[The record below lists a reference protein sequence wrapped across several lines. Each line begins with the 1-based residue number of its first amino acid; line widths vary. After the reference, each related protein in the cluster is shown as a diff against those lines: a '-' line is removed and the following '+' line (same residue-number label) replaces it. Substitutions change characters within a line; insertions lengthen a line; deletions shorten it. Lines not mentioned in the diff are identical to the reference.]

1 MKKMFLTAL
10 LAVTGL
16 LLNAQ
21 KLDKAKDLLSKKKLT
36 EARTEI
42 DNVLNVEKNK
52 TVSDAW
58 YTRAKIYGAIANDS
72 TMKAAVPDA
81 RTTSFEAIKTYLEL
95 ETKEK
100 EASKRNI
107 QLTLDN
113 NQPLVDLYSG
123 YSKDAAT
130 FYNAGN
136 YNDAFINFKN
146 SLAVFDL
153 MAGKGLIN
161 LKLDT
166 TTTLYAGISAEKAN
180 KPDDA
185 AIYYAKIAENKAKG
199 EGFGEIYKWLADYYR
214 RKEDNVNA
222 AKFSAL
228 GKEVYPG
235 DPFWT
240 GFDLDLAR
248 EKGDKADLFK
258 KYEQVIKENPDNH
271 LFLFNYGVE
280 LYQAGYDPE
289 PTKRP
294 GNSKELIQKAVEVMT
309 KTLEKKPDYANA
321 HMVLGQIYY
330 NQGVEINNENK
341 AIKPQ
346 GGVKLTSEQLKKKEE
361 LRSEVVKKFD
371 QALPHLTKV
380 DELLGSQGKL
390 KMEDKDNLKNAL
402 DLLIIINEEKVN
414 QLEQKK
420 RQAEV
425 KKDVAG
431 VKSIDA
437 EIKKIQDNVTKY
449 TDKYNSI
456 DKKH

>member
-1 MKKMFLTAL
+1 MKKMILTAL
-10 LAVTGL
+10 LAVPGFL
-16 LLNAQ
+16 LQAQ
-21 KLDKAKDLLSKKKLT
+21 KLEKAKDLLGKRKLT
-36 EARTEI
+36 DARTEI
-42 DNVLNVEKNK
+42 DNVLTVEKNK
-52 TVSDAW
+52 TNSEAYYVK
-58 YTRAKIYGAIANDS
+58 AKVYGAIANDS
-72 TMKAAVPDA
+72 TLKASVPDA
-81 RTTSFEAIKTYLEL
+81 RNTAYEAMKTYLEM
-95 ETKEK
+95 EGNVKD
-100 EASKRNI
+100 ASKRNI

-123 YSKDAAT
+123 YSKDAAS

-136 YNDAFINFKN
+136 YNDTFANFKN

-180 KPDDA
+180 KPDEA
-185 AIYYAKIAENKAKG
+185 AVYYGKIAEAKAKG

-214 RKEDNVNA
+214 RKEDAANA
-222 AKFSAL
+222 SKFSAL
-228 GKEVYPG
+228 GKEVYPS

-248 EKGDKADLFK
+248 EKGDKKDLFS

-280 LYQAGYDPE
+280 LYQAGYDPD
-289 PTKRP
+289 PAKRP
-294 GNSKELIQKAVEVMT
+294 SNSKELIAKAVEVMT

-321 HMVLGQIYY
+321 NMVLGQIYY

-346 GGVKLTSEQLKKKEE
+346 GGVKLTPEQLKKKEE
-361 LRSEVVKKFD
+361 LRGEVIKKFEA
-371 QALPHLTKV
+371 ALPYLVKV
-380 DELLGSQGKL
+380 DEVLDTQGKL

-402 DLLIIINEEKVN
+402 DLLIIINEEKAN

-420 RQAEV
+420 RQLEG
-425 KKDVAG
+425 KKDAAG
-431 VKSIDA
+431 VKAVDA
-437 EIKKIQDNVTKY
+437 EIKKVQDAVTKY
-449 TDKYNSI
+449 TDKYNGV
-456 DKKH
+456 DRKH

>member
-1 MKKMFLTAL
+1 MKKMILTAL
-10 LAVTGL
+10 LAVTGFL
-16 LLNAQ
+16 LQAQ
-21 KLDKAKDLLSKKKLT
+21 KLDKAKDQLSKKKLK
-36 EARTEI
+36 EAQTEI
-42 DNVLNVEKNK
+42 DNVLAVEKNK
-52 TVSDAW
+52 TVSEAW
-58 YTRAKIYGAIANDS
+58 YVKAKVYGSIANDS
-72 TMKAAVPDA
+72 SLKASVPDA
-81 RTTSFEAIKTYLEL
+81 RNIAFESMKTYLEL
-95 ETKEK
+95 ESKEK

-136 YNDAFINFKN
+136 YNDAFTNFKN

-153 MAGKGLIN
+153 MASKGLIN

-180 KPDDA
+180 KPDEA
-185 AIYYAKIAENKAKG
+185 AVYYAKIAENKAKG

-214 RKEDNVNA
+214 RKDDKTNA
-222 AKFSAL
+222 SKFSAL
-228 GKEVYPG
+228 GKEVYPT

-248 EKGDKADLFK
+248 EKGDKKDLFA

-280 LYQAGYDPE
+280 LYQAGYDPD
-289 PTKRP
+289 PAKRP
-294 GNSKELIQKAVEVMT
+294 ADSKELIAKAVEVMT

-321 HMVLGQIYY
+321 NMVLGQIYY

-346 GGVKLTSEQLKKKEE
+346 NGVKLTPDQLKKKEE
-361 LRSEVVKKFD
+361 LRAEVLKKFD
-371 QALPHLTKV
+371 QALPYLTKV
-380 DELLGSQGKL
+380 DELLDSQGKL

-402 DLLIIINEEKVN
+402 DLLIIINEEKAN
-414 QLEQKK
+414 QLETKK
-420 RQAEV
+420 RQLEA

-431 VKSIDA
+431 VKSTDA
-437 EIKKIQDNVTKY
+437 EIKKVQDNVTKY
-449 TDKYNSI
+449 TDKYNGV
-456 DKKH
+456 DRKH